1 MVTISDKRFGE
12 LVANTLLFETY
23 RSIANSQY
31 EVIQKQD
38 EASRAGMKEIK
49 RLREELAVSKACEQR
64 LIDELAATRE
74 KVEYWKQ
81 VVKDVVFWR
90 EKFTEK
96 LSYSKALEGVL
107 EGVKNSVK
115 DL

>member
-81 VVKDVVFWR
+81 VCLLYTSPSPRD
-90 EKFTEK
+90 
-96 LSYSKALEGVL
+96 
-107 EGVKNSVK
+107 
-115 DL
+115 